1 MTLSGLLVFAAA
13 YTLAVATPGPG
24 VAAVVAR
31 GLGRGRAGLLP
42 FILGFTAGDLIWF
55 TVAAA
60 GLSVIAHTFETV
72 FTVIKYAGCAYLLWL
87 AWKAWTAPVA
97 VAGDEGHGGAGRES
111 PLRLFLG
118 SLSLTLGNPKVIVFF
133 MALLPSLVDLQ
144 SLSLPAF
151 LEIAALM
158 AVIITSVLGGY
169 ALLAAR
175 ARRLFC
181 SPRALR
187 RINRTTGVILA
198 GTAAAIAAR

>member
-13 YTLAVATPGPG
+13 YALAVATPGPG

-31 GLGRGRAGLLP
+31 GLGRGREGLLP

-60 GLSVIAHTFETV
+60 GLSVIAHSFEAV
-72 FTVIKYAGCAYLLWL
+72 FTAIKYVGCGYLLWL
-87 AWKAWTAPVA
+87 AWKAWTAPVPA
-97 VAGDEGHGGAGRES
+97 TGEEVKAETGRES

-144 SLSLPAF
+144 SLSLASF
-151 LEIAALM
+151 LEVAALM

-175 ARRLFC
+175 ARLLFR
-181 SPRALR
+181 SPKALR
-187 RINRTTGVILA
+187 RINRTTGAVLA
-198 GTAAAIAAR
+198 GTAAAIATR